1 MHKACLYYWGNGMQD
16 SNKDSQKKTVAYLS
30 GTLNIKSLTKD
41 SSMENLV
48 QKSLT
53 IYSGHY
59 FS

>member
-1 MHKACLYYWGNGMQD
+1 MQD

-48 QKSLT
+48 QNHSPSTVDIIFLRRYCLT
-53 IYSGHY
+53 N
-59 FS
+59 

>member
-1 MHKACLYYWGNGMQD
+1 MQD